1 MSFKI
6 KPLEKPTKFCVI
18 SKRISNK
25 VYDVLKAHGL
35 HICYSRY
42 WDEGDGEQLENKNVF
57 VNFANTFIFDR
68 EPRWEES
75 YTDPKTGFVEKW
87 IPDVNKYLKEDEVV
101 QDAEFYKY
109 LSDILEKEGVEEC
122 LN

>member
-57 VNFANTFIFDR
+57 VNFANTFIFDK

-75 YTDPKTGFVEKW
+75 YENPETGFVEKW
-87 IPDVNKYLKEDEVV
+87 IPNVDEYLHKDEIV
-101 QDAEFYKY
+101 QDEEFYDY
-109 LSDILEKEGVEEC
+109 LCDILKKEGVEEC
-122 LN
+122 FD